1 MLIAREV
8 SRSGDPSD
16 SNQSF
21 KDLKINVLCCRYW
34 WFSIWKCQ
42 KMSFPFW
49 RLYWNGNHGAYVHYE
64 SKTYLF
70 PNKLY
75 LIPPGTAYSGNIEN
89 SALHLE
95 SPYYFKGGR
104 IHSHEEEKQ
113 HLAQGHM
120 LHFFIHFTLGFHFD
134 HVIPGIYEIELTPE
148 IQANL
153 KHILRVLIHEAKAF
167 PSKESLTVYHLIL
180 SALNKLPRSTWQSK
194 KLEPR
199 ITGILEYI
207 QTNLPASMTT
217 QSLASRYHLTP
228 GAFTR
233 LFKRNM
239 GISPAKYLAQARIDK
254 ACSLL
259 SHTET
264 SMEAIASK
272 CGFSDRYHLTKV
284 FSKLKNTSPAAY
296 RKGTGF

>member
-1 MLIAREV
+1 MFIAREI

-16 SNQSF
+16 NSQSF
-21 KDLKINVLCCRYW
+21 KDLKINILCCRYW

-49 RLYWNGNHGAYVHYE
+49 RLYWNGSHGAYVHYE
-64 SKTYLF
+64 HKTYLL

-75 LIPPGTAYSGNIEN
+75 LIPPGTAYSGDIEN
-89 SALHLE
+89 SALQLE

-104 IHSHEEEKQ
+104 IHSHAEEKQ

-120 LHFFIHFTLGFHFD
+120 LHFFIHFTLGLHFD
-134 HVIPGIYEIELTPE
+134 HVVPGVYEIELTRE
-148 IQANL
+148 VQANL
-153 KHILRVLIHEAKAF
+153 EHILRVLVHEAKAF
-167 PSKESLTVYHLIL
+167 PSKESLAVYHLIL
-180 SALNKLPRSTWQSK
+180 SALNRLPRSTWQSK

-199 ITGILEYI
+199 ITSVLEYI
-207 QTNLPASMTT
+207 ETNLSVPITT
-217 QSLASRYHLTP
+217 QSLASRHHLSP
-228 GAFTR
+228 GTFTR
-233 LFKRNM
+233 LFKKNM

-259 SHTET
+259 SHTGT
-264 SMEAIASK
+264 SIEDIASK